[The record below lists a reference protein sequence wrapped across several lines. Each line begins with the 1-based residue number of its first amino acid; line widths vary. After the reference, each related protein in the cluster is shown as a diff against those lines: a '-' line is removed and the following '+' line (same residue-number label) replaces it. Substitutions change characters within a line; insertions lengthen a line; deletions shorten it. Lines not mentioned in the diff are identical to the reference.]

1 MVRIFGGPLVIKNGL
16 PLTEQQIKAIKTY
29 RNHPNRKLVEAAQFL
44 HDLERLREKGE
55 IPTSL
60 IAFEVLKTI
69 HDGIEHGF
77 TNDDLLET
85 IPKALGDETI
95 TIPVAAAR
103 SLLSAWNNFKYTDKP
118 NMEKS
123 FGLDGHGQRRKPF
136 TKLEI
141 HKNEKYYTR
150 RIFELRFLARMDG
163 KKLTVDIAAEQ
174 VAEEESISVQSVK
187 NAYKKH
193 RRHFAELFKE
203 HGIPLK

>member
-1 MVRIFGGPLVIKNGL
+1 MVRIFGGPLVIKNAL

-29 RNHPNRKLVEAAQFL
+29 RNSPNRKLIEAAQFL
-44 HDLERLREKGE
+44 HDLERLREKKE

-69 HDGIEHGF
+69 HDGIQHGF
-77 TNDDLLET
+77 TNDALLET
-85 IPKALGDETI
+85 VPKALGDGTI
-95 TIPVAAAR
+95 TIPAAAAS
-103 SLLSAWNNFKYTDKP
+103 SLLSAWNNFKYSDEP
-118 NMEKS
+118 NMAKS
-123 FGLDGHGQRRKPF
+123 FGLDGDGQRRKPF

-150 RIFELRFLARMDG
+150 RIFELRFFARMDG

-174 VAEEESISVQSVK
+174 VAEEESVSVQSVK

>member
-1 MVRIFGGPLVIKNGL
+1 MVRIFGGPLVTKNAF
-16 PLTEQQIKAIKTY
+16 PLTEQQIKAIITY
-29 RNHPNRKLVEAAQFL
+29 RNHPNRKLIEAAQFL
-44 HDLERLREKGE
+44 HDLERLREKE
-55 IPTSL
+55 EVPTSL
-60 IAFEVLKTI
+60 IAFEILKTI

-85 IPKALGDETI
+85 VPKALGGKTI
-95 TIPVAAAR
+95 TIPAAAAT
-103 SLLSAWNNFKYTDKP
+103 SLLSAWNNFKYSDEP

-136 TKLEI
+136 TKVEI

-150 RIFELRFLARMDG
+150 RIFELRFFARMDG

-174 VAEEESISVQSVK
+174 VAEEESVSVQSVK

-193 RRHFAELFKE
+193 RRHFAELFEE